1 MKKKP
6 NPKGARFAALLH
18 ASPYK
23 SNEFAALL
31 GYSNPQ
37 NMTNW
42 KVRGVPPSHAIVAAE
57 ILGCQPSEISDI
69 AETSKADPASA
80 EINKL
85 KSEIKN
91 SMDQVLNQ
99 TNQLSKLRMIAEQVG
114 AYTRLKE
121 D

>member
-1 MKKKP
+1 MK
-6 NPKGARFAALLH
+6 NNRSPKGARFAALLR

-57 ILGCQPSEISDI
+57 ILGCEPHEISEI
-69 AETSKADPASA
+69 AEGAKANPAL
-80 EINKL
+80 E
-85 KSEIKN
+85 EIKQLKYQIKS
-91 SMDQVLNQ
+91 SMDRVLTE
-99 TNQLSKLRMIAEQVG
+99 TNELSKLKMIAEQIG

-121 D
+121 E

>member
-6 NPKGARFAALLH
+6 NPKGVRFAALLR

-42 KVRGVPPSHAIVAAE
+42 KVRGVPPSHALVAAE
-57 ILGCQPSEISDI
+57 ILGCQPHEISEI
-69 AETSKADPASA
+69 AETAKADPAA
-80 EINKL
+80 EEISKL
-85 KSEIKN
+85 KTEIKN
-91 SMDQVLNQ
+91 SIDQVLNQ
-99 TNQLSKLRMIAEQVG
+99 TNQLSKLKMIAEQVG